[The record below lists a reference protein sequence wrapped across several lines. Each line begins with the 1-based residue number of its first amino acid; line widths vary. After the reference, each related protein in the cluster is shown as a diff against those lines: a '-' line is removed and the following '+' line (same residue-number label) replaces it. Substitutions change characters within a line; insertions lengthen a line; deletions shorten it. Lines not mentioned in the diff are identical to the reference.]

1 MKVNEL
7 GSKLQES
14 CMYGSIGIQ
23 MSHSED
29 TKNALFLQNSSLN
42 KKAWIKKG
50 LVENELGKKKKK
62 EN

>member
-14 CMYGSIGIQ
+14 CVYGSIRIQ

-29 TKNALFLQNSSLN
+29 TKNALFLQNSSL
-42 KKAWIKKG
+42 KSKGLVKKG
-50 LVENELGKKKKK
+50 LVENGLDKKKKK